1 MQPHLTV
8 HQAPPD
14 VWARQQFQG
23 TRLGHCARRK
33 RLVSYAQALAEQ
45 PGKSIP
51 ELLPR
56 KYDIDATYDLFDC
69 PEATPDAIQAGHR
82 RVVWAEMRTP
92 GRYLLFEDT
101 TYVSFSHRHQPIEGL
116 GPIGTSDQGQGFLLH
131 SILAARAPQ
140 LSQPDATGH
149 RPPLEV
155 LGLADQQS
163 LVREARPEGEPSDAS
178 KRRLYRERESQR
190 WINSGQ
196 RVGPAPAD
204 AAVRWVRVADRE
216 ANIYEYMI
224 SCNDLGH
231 RFLVRMSQGRIALDP
246 SHGQRVGTVFEH
258 AAAAEPAGGLYLD
271 LRARPGVAARRA
283 CLLISFGS
291 VRVRAPWR
299 PGVAASA
306 AEPVDCWFVRVWE
319 PEPPTGV
326 EPLEWDR
333 YTDQPIKSLEDAL
346 SAAMDYGSRYLIE
359 ELHKAL
365 KTGLKAEDLQL
376 ETAHRLMAAIAV
388 MSVVALRLLD
398 LRELCRRLPEAHAA
412 ISGLDGE
419 ELEILGVAV
428 GRKLTTVAS
437 VLLAVGR
444 LGGHMNRRSDGMP
457 GWITLWRGMNKLR
470 LLVQGARL
478 ARKLAS
484 KKQHT

>member
-1 MQPHLTV
+1 MQLHLTV
-8 HQAPPD
+8 HQASPD

-51 ELLPR
+51 ELFLR
-56 KYDIDATYDLFDC
+56 KYDIDATYEFLDL

-82 RVVWAEMRTP
+82 RLVWAQMRTP

-101 TYVSFSHRHQPIEGL
+101 TYVSYSHRPQPIEGL
-116 GPIGTSDQGQGFLLH
+116 GPIGTSDEGQGFLLH
-131 SILAARAPQ
+131 SILVARAPQ

-178 KRRLYRERESQR
+178 KRRLYRDRESQR
-190 WINSGQ
+190 WIHSGQ

-216 ANIYEYMI
+216 ADIYEYMM
-224 SCNDLGH
+224 SCKDLGH
-231 RFLVRMSQGRIALDP
+231 HFLVRMSQSRIALDP
-246 SHGQRVGTVFEH
+246 SDGQRVGTVFEH
-258 AAAAEPAGGLYLD
+258 AAAAEPAGGLNLD

-283 CLLISFGS
+283 RLLISFGS

-299 PGVAASA
+299 PGVAARA

-319 PEPPTGV
+319 PDSPQGV
-326 EPLEWDR
+326 EPLEWDL
-333 YTDQPIKSLEDAL
+333 YTDQSIKSLEDAL
-346 SAAMDYGSRYLIE
+346 SAAMDYGARYLIE
-359 ELHKAL
+359 EFHKGL
-365 KTGLKAEDLQL
+365 KTGQKAEELQL

-388 MSVVALRLLD
+388 MSVAALRLLD
-398 LRELCRRLPEAHAA
+398 LRELGRRLPEAHVAM
-412 ISGLDGE
+412 SGLSEE
-419 ELEILGVAV
+419 ELEILELAV
-428 GRKLTTVAS
+428 RRKLTTVAC

-457 GWITLWRGMNKLR
+457 GWNKFP
-470 LLVQGARL
+470 V
-478 ARKLAS
+478 
-484 KKQHT
+484 